1 VKLHAWISAPLE
13 SLALVLL
20 RERGERVDGVRQ
32 GVWTRRFAN
41 GRLFTEC
48 RFERGVRDGRDR
60 RWYLDGT
67 PRWHG
72 EWRAGRKSGEW
83 IYMTRE
89 GRVHDALTG
98 VYENG
103 EKIAPVRGFNDWKS

>member
-1 VKLHAWISAPLE
+1 MKLPAWIAAPLE
-13 SLALVLL
+13 LLALAVL
-20 RERGERVDGVRQ
+20 RERGEFVDGKRH
-32 GVWTRRFAN
+32 GVWARRFPS

-48 RFERGVRDGRDR
+48 SYEHGLREGRER

-83 IYMTRE
+83 IHMTRDE
-89 GRVHDALTG
+89 RVHDALTG